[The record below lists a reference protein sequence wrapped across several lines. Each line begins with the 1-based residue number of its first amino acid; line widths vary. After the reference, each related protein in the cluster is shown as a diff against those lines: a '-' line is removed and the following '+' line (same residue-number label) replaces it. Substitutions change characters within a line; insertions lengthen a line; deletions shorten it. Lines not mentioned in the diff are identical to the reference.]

1 MKGHQGPDNHK
12 KSKKSQQI
20 FLNINN
26 QTIADEFIID
36 N

>member
-1 MKGHQGPDNHK
+1 MITIK

-20 FLNINN
+20 VLNMNN

>member
-1 MKGHQGPDNHK
+1 MITIK

-20 FLNINN
+20 ALNINN